1 MLSKGAI
8 VIWEVHAH
16 PDSKQCPAQRRAQ
29 LSKSKDS
36 VRDIYILELESRTKG
51 TLGQKKPKKR
61 KRKKINSLNLEH
73 TFS

>member
-8 VIWEVHAH
+8 VIWEVHVSNAR

-51 TLGQKKPKKR
+51 TLGKKKSPKKG
-61 KRKKINSLNLEH
+61 KGKKSIR
-73 TFS
+73 